1 MNGKRGSTI
10 SRREFARR
18 AAMASAVAIAPAA
31 TLSGRPTPAE
41 SPEQQ
46 TKDAPPLSPESQTEA
61 EARFQSILVVY
72 GARFS
77 EAQKA
82 DLRRLCVLA
91 QLPLDNLRRFAI
103 ANGDSPALYLKP
115 LVEREKKSGPT
126 AVPRA
131 ANQSAKKP

>member
-18 AAMASAVAIAPAA
+18 AAIASAVAIAPAA
-31 TLSGRPTPAE
+31 ALSGRLVPAE
-41 SPEQQ
+41 FPEQQ
-46 TKDAPPLSPESQTEA
+46 IKNTPSLPPESQTEA
-61 EARFQSILVVY
+61 EARFQSILGTY

-91 QLPLDNLRRFAI
+91 QLPLDNLRKFTI
-103 ANGDSPALYLKP
+103 ENGDGPALYLKP
-115 LVEREKKSGPT
+115 LVEREKKSGPS
-126 AVPRA
+126 AFPRA
-131 ANQSAKKP
+131 ANQSAKKH